1 MIRRTVVSGIATLL
15 AAASLTLS
23 AYAQQ
28 SSTAFTYQGF
38 LRDNGQPA
46 NGTYDLRFALYDA
59 LSGGNQIGSIVIVE
73 DVIVA
78 ALKSILRQ

>member
-1 MIRRTVVSGIATLL
+1 MMIRRTVVSGIATLL

-23 AYAQQ
+23 AYAQ

-46 NGTYDLRFALYDA
+46 NGNYDLRFALFDSA
-59 LSGGNQIGSIVIVE
+59 NGGNQIGSIVF
-73 DVIVA
+73 
-78 ALKSILRQ
+78 ILLSTSSPQRMRHNN